1 MTELNPGRIRV
12 AILGLALLGAVSDV
26 QMAVAQGI
34 DAKAATTTTS
44 NAPSITVVNA
54 KRGTITE
61 SVTIGGTLVAREEV
75 QVAAQVEGLAIVEIL
90 AEEGQTVAKG
100 DVLARLSRET
110 VDSAL
115 AQNTAQI
122 ARAEAAIAQA
132 RNSILEAEAGQ
143 VAAANSFIR
152 TKKLQDQGVASAEL
166 FDQRQASARQSAARV
181 TIAKEQLRLAEADL
195 LLAKAQRQDLV
206 IRLERTEIKATTRG
220 LISRRA
226 ARLGAIAAGAS
237 DPLFRIVEDGDIELD
252 ADVAET
258 TLARISVGQPATVK
272 PAGFSD
278 SLPAKVRLVSAEVSR
293 TSRLGRVRIA
303 LANSSGLT
311 VGAFG
316 RGQIEIA
323 RSQGILLPLSA
334 VQFTADGA
342 RIQVVKDGAVETRQI
357 KTGLRQNGVI
367 EITQG
372 LAERES
378 VVTVAGTFLRHGD
391 RVNPVVS
398 SN

>member
-1 MTELNPGRIRV
+1 MTELNPGPIRV

-26 QMAVAQGI
+26 QIAMAQDI
-34 DAKAATTTTS
+34 NAKAATTTTS

-75 QVAAQVEGLAIVEIL
+75 LVAAQVEGLAIVEIL

-166 FDQRQASARQSAARV
+166 FDQRQASARQSTARV

-195 LLAKAQRQDLV
+195 LLAKAQRQDLA

-303 LANSSGLT
+303 MANSSSLT

-391 RVNPVVS
+391 RVNPVVA
-398 SN
+398 NN